1 MASFLHSH
9 DNNYLWHF
17 CRNQRTFRPKKS
29 TPSEG
34 KFSPLPWHCGFL
46 QSSESSLCT
55 LTEFCTP
62 EICPTMTAGPK
73 YVILELIH
81 LIYK

>member
-1 MASFLHSH
+1 MKLVCFLKQEPKDISSKEK
-9 DNNYLWHF
+9 Y
-17 CRNQRTFRPKKS
+17 TF
-29 TPSEG
+29 G
-34 KFSPLPWHCGFL
+34 GCGFL

-73 YVILELIH
+73 YDYRWLMVCKSRNQLKLWLH
-81 LIYK
+81 STLSF